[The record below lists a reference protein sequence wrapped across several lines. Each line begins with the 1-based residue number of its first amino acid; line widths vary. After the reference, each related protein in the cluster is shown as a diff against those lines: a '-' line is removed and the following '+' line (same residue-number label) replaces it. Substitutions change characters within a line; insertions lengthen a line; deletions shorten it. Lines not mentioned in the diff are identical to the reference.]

1 MMLAL
6 LVVVL
11 MVGAL
16 WIDIRHRRRQLEAE
30 HDGHRQWSR
39 KLADASFD
47 GLLVHRGGTILQM
60 NRALVRMLGCR
71 EREWVGQPF
80 ANLARPD
87 QVAALRTELEAPQPL
102 VLEFC
107 LRRLDKTELPVEIC
121 SQTIEHDRM
130 PATATAIRDISQRH
144 ADAAR
149 ITRLSQ
155 YDHLTGLPNRKLFM
169 ERLAAAVARNDRDGG
184 TTTLFLADVDQFKTV
199 NEQIGR
205 GGGDQLLK
213 QLAGRVNALLAE
225 AETLG
230 RLGSDKFGIVLP
242 SAGAASRAAGLG
254 PQLEAA
260 FGEPFIVEGQLV
272 TASVSVGIACYPD
285 HAANAD
291 GLLKA
296 ANFALKQAGRAG
308 GGFSHRFNHDEAK
321 SFRDA
326 TARDI
331 ARAGLTEAQRLA
343 QDLRQAL
350 ARGEIALVYQPVF
363 RTADLLLVG
372 YEALARWNHKK
383 DGLIG
388 PSVFIGIAEQAGLIH
403 QIGSFVLETACAEA
417 VLRGKNLTMAVNLS
431 PLQFRDRDLPAR
443 IQAILRKT
451 GLEPARLELEVT
463 ESVLI
468 EDPAAA
474 TQALQALRSIGVSV
488 ALDDFGTGF
497 SSLSYLCDYPF
508 ARLKIDQR
516 FIQALGRDAN
526 ADAVV
531 EAIMSLA
538 RNLRLEVTAEG
549 VETEPQLE
557 FLRRIGCPQV
567 QGFLLGKP
575 GPRANVQNSNRNLPM
590 NPGPLNPGPLNPGTP
605 RGAAAHSPGAPPAP
619 ERAPALVRRN

>member
-1 MMLAL
+1 MTVAL
-6 LVVVL
+6 LLCLLVL
-11 MVGAL
+11 VLLASAL
-16 WIDIRHRRRQLEAE
+16 WTDIRHRRRRLDLEKE
-30 HDGHRQWSR
+30 GQKQWAR

-71 EREWVGQPF
+71 EREWVGQHF

-102 VLEFC
+102 VVEFC
-107 LRRLDKTELPVEIC
+107 LRRLDKTELPVELC
-121 SQTIEHDRM
+121 SHTIEHDRM
-130 PATATAIRDISQRH
+130 PATVTAIRDISQRR

-149 ITRLSQ
+149 IIRLSQ
-155 YDHLTGLPNRKLFM
+155 YDQLTGLANRALFSD
-169 ERLAAAVARNDRDGG
+169 RLLAAVAQNDRDGG
-184 TTTLFLADVDQFKTV
+184 TTTLFLIDIDQLKTV

-205 GGGDQLLK
+205 GGGDQLLR
-213 QLAGRVNALLAE
+213 QLAGRVGALLAE
-225 AETLG
+225 ADTLG

-242 SAGAASRAAGLG
+242 SAGAATRAVRLG
-254 PQLEAA
+254 AQLESA
-260 FGEPFIVEGQLV
+260 FGEPFIVDGQLV
-272 TASVSVGIACYPD
+272 TASVSIGIASYPE
-285 HAANAD
+285 HAGNAD
-291 GLLKA
+291 GLMRA
-296 ANFALKQAGRAG
+296 ADFALKQAGRAG
-308 GGFSHRFNHDEAK
+308 GGFSHMFSHEEAQGY
-321 SFRDA
+321 RDA
-326 TARDI
+326 A
-331 ARAGLTEAQRLA
+331 AGAPRAGRTDSQRLA
-343 QDLRQAL
+343 QDLRHAL
-350 ARGEIALVYQPVF
+350 ARNEIALVYQPVF

-383 DGLIG
+383 DGLVG
-388 PSVFIGIAEQAGLIH
+388 PAVFIGIAEQAGLIH
-403 QIGSFVLETACAEA
+403 EIGSFVLETACAEA

-431 PLQFRDRDLPAR
+431 PLQFRDVNLPAR

-468 EDPAAA
+468 ENAVAA
-474 TQALQALRSIGVSV
+474 TQALRALRAIGVSV
-488 ALDDFGTGF
+488 ALDDFGTGY

-549 VETEPQLE
+549 VETEPQLD

-575 GPRANVQNSNRNLPM
+575 GPRANVQNSTRNL
-590 NPGPLNPGPLNPGTP
+590 PLNPGPP
-605 RGAAAHSPGAPPAP
+605 RDRLDPAPP
-619 ERAPALVRRN
+619 RAPALATHRS